1 MLAVQRLL
9 QHVINGGTLIT
20 YSMYLRTES
29 THVYSTRL
37 DKHLAA
43 KGHYVLKCK
52 MCTELCSAYQSKED
66 KTGYVGSALS
76 SPPHL
81 PVRFMSP
88 GRINTKW
95 RKKHHDHIK
104 QNKNMAVGRNI

>member
-9 QHVINGGTLIT
+9 QHVINGGTL
-20 YSMYLRTES
+20 
-29 THVYSTRL
+29 THIYSTRL

-81 PVRFMSP
+81 P
-88 GRINTKW
+88 
-95 RKKHHDHIK
+95 
-104 QNKNMAVGRNI
+104 